1 MNTKKILSIFL
12 IAAMLIV
19 LVIPSVSASNS
30 EIAYEPLPQL
40 KEGYNRYFFLV
51 PEDWFNEHT
60 DSIGIYWWDGSEKP
74 DSWPGYKARIADTK
88 NVYYYDVP
96 TDVTNIIWNNYL
108 DGGSNSENPMRQYAK
123 QTTNVISE
131 YYTEGD
137 SNLYPEG
144 IPSFNNMI
152 YVTGPEFADPN
163 SFPADKAYGEW
174 FYYYGEG
181 KYGATPEEHK
191 EPECNRYY
199 FLMPDEWY
207 TEYTD
212 NAGVYWWE
220 GTNALSN
227 WPGVKA
233 NKADSENVYYYD
245 VPKDVTTIIWN
256 NYLDLLMED
265 KENVMHLDYHTVNIT
280 MSSPD
285 ECDGMIYVID
295 PKLTTEKPFD
305 NKKVYEGHWYKYLGN
320 GEYETI
326 DILGDANEDN
336 KLNIKD
342 ATIIQKH
349 LANML
354 NLSDRGIKLADFNN
368 SGDINIKDATA
379 IQKHLAGIAE

>member
-1 MNTKKILSIFL
+1 MKLKKTIVMLLCATMLLAFFIPNV
-12 IAAMLIV
+12 IA
-19 LVIPSVSASNS
+19 SSH
-30 EIAYEPLPQL
+30 EIAYEPLPQI

-51 PEDWFNEHT
+51 PDDWINEYT
-60 DSIGIYWWDGSEKP
+60 DSVGIYWWDGSEAP
-74 DSWPGYKARIADTK
+74 DSWPGIKANKADAE

-96 TDVTNIIWNNYL
+96 IDVTNIIWNNYL
-108 DGGSNSENPMRQYAK
+108 DGGSNSENPMYQFAK
-123 QTTNVISE
+123 QTTNIISE
-131 YYTEGD
+131 YYSEGD
-137 SNLYPEG
+137 SRLYPEG

-181 KYGATPEEHK
+181 NYGTTPKEHEES
-191 EPECNRYY
+191 EYNRYY

-212 NAGVYWWE
+212 NAGIYWWE
-220 GTNALSN
+220 GTNAQVA

-233 NKADSENVYYYD
+233 NKSDADNVYYYD
-245 VPKDVTTIIWN
+245 VPKDVTTIKWN

-265 KENVMHLDYHTVNIT
+265 KESVMHLDYQTINIT

-285 ECDGMIYVID
+285 EYEGMIYVIN
-295 PKLTTEKPFD
+295 PNLTTENPFN
-305 NKKVYEGHWYKYLGN
+305 NKKVYEGDWYKYLGN
-320 GEYETI
+320 GEYEAT

-336 KLNIKD
+336 ELNIKD

-349 LANML
+349 LANIL
-354 NLSDRGIKLADFNN
+354 TLSERSKILADFND
-368 SGDINIKDATA
+368 SGDVNIKDATA